1 MDIFV
6 AKIML
11 VNPQVRELLKVK
23 PGLHKILKTIM
34 TKEIQLTTGLK
45 HKLLKSVMSGTPLSK
60 VCKDE
65 DMPSLSKVYS
75 WIAKHPDF
83 AKDLVQARRCGAQSY
98 IDQAIEALQTADNK
112 NIHVVREQASMAR
125 WMASKLIP
133 IYGDKQQI
141 IQDTKIEI
149 TWNSD
154 SQDKTYENEMK
165 SVNST
170 G

>member
-1 MDIFV
+1 
-6 AKIML
+6 
-11 VNPQVRELLKVK
+11 
-23 PGLHKILKTIM
+23 M
-34 TKEIQLTTGLK
+34 TKEIQLTTTLK

-98 IDQAIEALQTADNK
+98 IDQAIEALDTADNS
-112 NIHVVREQASMAR
+112 NIHVVREKANMAR

-133 IYGDKQQI
+133 VYGDKQQI
-141 IQDTKIEI
+141 LQDTRIEI
-149 TWNSD
+149 SW
-154 SQDKTYENEMK
+154 KTPDEKEMK
-165 SVNST
+165 SVNSSVA
-170 G
+170 

>member
-1 MDIFV
+1 
-6 AKIML
+6 
-11 VNPQVRELLKVK
+11 
-23 PGLHKILKTIM
+23 M
-34 TKEIQLTTGLK
+34 TKEIQLTTTLK

-75 WIAKHPDF
+75 WIAKHQDF

-98 IDQAIEALQTADNK
+98 IDQAIEALDTADNK

-125 WMASKLIP
+125 WMASRLIP

-141 IQDTKIEI
+141 IQDTRIEI
-149 TWNSD
+149 SW
-154 SQDKTYENEMK
+154 KTPDEKEMK
-165 SVNST
+165 SVNSSVA
-170 G
+170 

>member
-1 MDIFV
+1 MQ
-6 AKIML
+6 AKVL
-11 VNPQVRELLKVK
+11 DQKLQKVK

-34 TKEIQLTTGLK
+34 TKEIVLTTGLK
-45 HKLLKSVMSGTPLSK
+45 NKLLKSVMSGTPLSK

-65 DMPSLSKVYS
+65 NMPSLSKVYS

-125 WMASKLIP
+125 WMASRLLP

-149 TWNSD
+149 TWNTP
-154 SQDKTYENEMK
+154 DKEEMK